1 MKNMLEPV
9 HPGKL
14 LLKEFL
20 DPMGISQREL
30 ARGIAVPPRR
40 VNEIVLGKRGISA
53 DTALRL
59 GRYFGMSA
67 GFWINLQKRYEIDIA
82 IDTAGDRIEREV
94 KKRTAA

>member
-1 MKNMLEPV
+1 MFTKNDV
-9 HPGKL
+9 PGGY

-20 DPMGISQREL
+20 QPLGISQRAL
-30 ARGIAVPPRR
+30 AGGIAVPPRR

-67 GFWINLQKRYEIDIA
+67 GFWLNLQKRYEMDTA
-82 IDTAGDRIEREV
+82 IDRAGDLIERQV
-94 KKRTAA
+94 KTRSAA